1 MLSEGLKM
9 KDYLK
14 VLGWLFFLPVISKFI
29 SGDGLAAEQR

>member
-14 VLGWLFFLPVISKFI
+14 VLGWLFFSLLFQVYFW
-29 SGDGLAAEQR
+29 